1 MRFGLGAVITGGASW
16 FVKVFIAIPVA
27 VIAPMMSLR
36 MQLAGEDAFWAT
48 RFAKYEPQIRRDLDI
63 GDKVRRAAIPLPA
76 VTTYTVAI
84 AASRI
89 RWWLDLKSPTA
100 YTSASGKPLV
110 AVGNPRNYDRGLPS
124 AAA

>member
-48 RFAKYEPQIRRDLDI
+48 RFAKCEPQIRRDLDI

-76 VTTYTVAI
+76 A
-84 AASRI
+84 
-89 RWWLDLKSPTA
+89 A
-100 YTSASGKPLV
+100 YTIRAIKKCEGDELYLV
-110 AVGNPRNYDRGLPS
+110 SRNYDGKDVDRLFHRHELVLFRRAPVHVV
-124 AAA
+124 